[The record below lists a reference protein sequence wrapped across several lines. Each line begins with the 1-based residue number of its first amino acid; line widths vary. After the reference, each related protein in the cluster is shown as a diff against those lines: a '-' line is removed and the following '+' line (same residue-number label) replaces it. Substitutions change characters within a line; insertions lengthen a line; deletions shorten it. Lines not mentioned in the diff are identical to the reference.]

1 MADNNLLQK
10 LVDSNYTLVHIK
22 TDDTDRILDIFQRF
36 NHETGCAVYNWQ
48 KNNGLHRVG
57 FEHILIP
64 RTKSDADLA
73 NYIRTARHFGIYF
86 LSDFQQSLDK
96 GIIQEQINEIT
107 QKKDGVRRLLAII
120 GDEIKIPKAL
130 QDITCTIVHN
140 QEAQKPIEQTQE
152 PRKQVQ
158 KPSEQIHNLAAASGY

>member
-22 TDDTDRILDIFQRF
+22 TDNTDRILDIFQRF

-64 RTKSDADLA
+64 RTKSDTDLA
-73 NYIRTARHFGIYF
+73 NYIKTARHFGIYF
-86 LSDFQQSLDK
+86 LSDFQSSLDK

-107 QKKDGVRRLLAII
+107 EKKDGVRRLLAII
-120 GDEIKIPKAL
+120 GDEIKIPQSL
-130 QDITCTIVHN
+130 QGITCTIVHN
-140 QEAQKPIEQTQE
+140 QEVEKPNDQIVSKSE
-152 PRKQVQ
+152 QVQ
-158 KPSEQIHNLAAASGY
+158 VLGDQVHNLAAASGY